1 MLAFNYLTLPK
12 ELMMPACATPKTIA
26 DQTTICNL
34 FLPLPDT
41 DFRDY
46 LAEVDDLARFAPE
59 IITAIN
65 ADLDLR
71 AREKKNLRLADRKFQ
86 DNQYQRGQRQEA
98 HCL

>member
-1 MLAFNYLTLPK
+1 MIVFNYLTLQK
-12 ELMMPACATPKTIA
+12 ELMMPACATPKSLA

-46 LAEVDDLARFAPE
+46 LAEVEDLARFAPE
-59 IITAIN
+59 IIMAIN

-71 AREKKNLRLADRKFQ
+71 AREKKSLRLADRKFQ
-86 DNQYQRGQRQEA
+86 ESRTRKLISNI
-98 HCL
+98 